1 MLRPRFYIA
10 KNTCRPLAKKIKS
23 LKVML
28 ARAKMNATG
37 NNATRPQRP
46 HGESVSV
53 FIFILMLIFSTWE
66 SHPLC
71 TTTLAWKV
79 HVIIFSFHATYFH
92 TLLTPLDFRY
102 VNAQFDFQCVDSSAT
117 VGEYMYI
124 YALLQWS
131 LSSLYEIFCLDPFR
145 IDRKMFQAFKE
156 RYETFLL
163 TDSGANPFL

>member
-1 MLRPRFYIA
+1 MREQKY
-10 KNTCRPLAKKIKS
+10 N
-23 LKVML
+23 LK
-28 ARAKMNATG
+28 AKMRRDHKSHMG
-37 NNATRPQRP
+37 SPCL
-46 HGESVSV
+46 SLS
-53 FIFILMLIFSTWE
+53 LFSCWYFPDH

-71 TTTLAWKV
+71 ATTLAWKV

-124 YALLQWS
+124 YTLLQWP

-163 TDSGANPFL
+163 TDLGANPFL